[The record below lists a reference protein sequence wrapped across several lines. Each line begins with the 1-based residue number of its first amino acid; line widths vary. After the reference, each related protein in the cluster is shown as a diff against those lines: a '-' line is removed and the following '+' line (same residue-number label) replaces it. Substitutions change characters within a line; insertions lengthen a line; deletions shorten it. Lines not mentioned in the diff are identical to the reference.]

1 MLSRL
6 KVSNFA
12 IVESL
17 TIEFGTGL
25 NVVTG
30 ETGAGKSIVIGAI
43 DVITGGRAD
52 KSLIR
57 SGAEQCVVEA
67 EFTLGKP
74 EAINA
79 ILEEG
84 GLPTCDDGVLTLRR
98 TLTPSSGRV
107 FVNDSAATAQT
118 LRRIGSL
125 LVDIHGANDNQSLFS
140 PDVQRQILDATIPKK
155 AHDSLDAYAAL
166 YAEYRDLCARRTE
179 LSGEDTAALARE
191 IDLLTYQ
198 AQEIR
203 TAALTEADGEELIRD
218 HANAANAED
227 LLALGTTATQLL
239 TEAETSVLTLMGA
252 VQHSLSDMART
263 FGDPAREWHEQARA
277 IAVGVQELSRSIE
290 ATLSSI
296 DGSPERL
303 AALDARLS
311 LVRKLQH
318 KYGKGV
324 PDVLAFVDRAESRLA
339 ELSARGER
347 LADID
352 RAIATLEPR
361 LAKAAAALTALRE
374 AAAATLAPA
383 ISRELRSLG
392 FAAAAFS
399 ITVKSSAGLLTCP
412 HDIENA
418 GRKTC
423 ATAFTASGVD
433 DIEFVIAPNPGEA
446 PRPLRAVASSGET
459 ARIMLALK
467 TVLARH
473 DTVATLIF
481 DEIDANIGGEIGNAV
496 GAKMRSIG
504 QHAHQVLCI
513 THLPH
518 VAVYGDS
525 HFTVHKSVAA
535 GRTRT
540 DITLLDRKGRVRE
553 IARMLGGESRT
564 TVTLEHA
571 AQMLDRLP
579 DD

>member
-17 TIEFGTGL
+17 TIEFGAGL

-203 TAALTEADGEELIRD
+203 AAALTEADGEELIRD

-399 ITVKSSAGLLTCP
+399 ITVDPSDG
-412 HDIENA
+412 
-418 GRKTC
+418 GRDAA
-423 ATAFTASGVD
+423 ATRFTASGVD

-473 DTVATLIF
+473 DTIATLIF

-540 DITLLDRKGRVRE
+540 DITLLDREGRVRE